1 MSDGPVRITGPLLA
15 VLNTLLDAD
24 DHELHGW
31 AIMKATGKGGPT
43 VYKIL
48 ERLAE
53 SKWVTSRW
61 EDDANTEPGKP
72 RRRYY
77 KLTPHGATSA
87 RALIAARQPK
97 PVSTARTRLAFCWC
111 EA

>member
-15 VLNTLLDAD
+15 VLNALLDAD
-24 DHELHGW
+24 DKELHGW
-31 AIMKATGKGGPT
+31 AIMKATGKSGPT
-43 VYKIL
+43 IYKIL

-53 SKWVTSRW
+53 SRWVTYRW

-77 KLTPHGATSA
+77 KLTPHGVTRAH
-87 RALIAARQPK
+87 ALIAARQPK
-97 PVSTARTRLAFCWC
+97 PAPTVRTRLAFGWC

>member
-1 MSDGPVRITGPLLA
+1 MSDGPARITGPLLA
-15 VLNTLLDAD
+15 VLNALLDAD
-24 DHELHGW
+24 DNELHGW

-48 ERLAE
+48 ERLNE

-61 EDDANTEPGKP
+61 EDDAEPGKP

-77 KLTPHGATSA
+77 KLTPHGVSSA
-87 RALIAARQPK
+87 RALIATRQPK
-97 PVSTARTRLAFCWC
+97 PAPTVRTRLAFGWC
-111 EA
+111 QA

>member
-1 MSDGPVRITGPLLA
+1 MRITGPLLA
-15 VLNTLLDAD
+15 VLYALLAAD
-24 DHELHGW
+24 GYELHGW
-31 AIMKATGKGGPT
+31 AIMKTTGKSGPT
-43 VYKIL
+43 IYKIL

-61 EDDANTEPGKP
+61 EDEAEPGKP

-77 KLTPHGATSA
+77 RLTPHGTSSA
-87 RALIAARQPK
+87 RELIAARQPK
-97 PVSTARTRLAFCWC
+97 PAQTVRARLAIGWC

>member
-1 MSDGPVRITGPLLA
+1 MSDGPVRVTGPLLA
-15 VLNTLLDAD
+15 VLDALLDAD

-31 AIMKATGKGGPT
+31 AIMKATGKSGPT
-43 VYKIL
+43 IYKIL

-61 EDDANTEPGKP
+61 EEDAEPGKP

-77 KLTPHGATSA
+77 RLTPHGAASA
-87 RALIAARQPK
+87 RSLIAARRPK
-97 PVSTARTRLAFCWC
+97 PATRPRLALGWG

>member
-15 VLNTLLDAD
+15 VLNALLNAD
-24 DHELHGW
+24 DNELHGW
-31 AIMKATGKGGPT
+31 AIMKTTGKSGPT
-43 VYKIL
+43 IYKIL
-48 ERLAE
+48 ERLDE

-61 EDDANTEPGKP
+61 EDDAEPGKP

-77 KLTPHGATSA
+77 RLTPHGATSA
-87 RALIAARQPK
+87 RELIAARRPA
-97 PVSTARTRLAFCWC
+97 PTPSVRARLAFRWC

>member
-15 VLNTLLDAD
+15 VLNALLDAD
-24 DHELHGW
+24 DNELHGW
-31 AIMKATGKGGPT
+31 AIMRTTGKSGPT
-43 VYKIL
+43 IYKIL

-77 KLTPHGATSA
+77 RLTPHGATSA
-87 RALIAARQPK
+87 RDLIAARQPK
-97 PVSTARTRLAFCWC
+97 PEQTVRARLAFGWC